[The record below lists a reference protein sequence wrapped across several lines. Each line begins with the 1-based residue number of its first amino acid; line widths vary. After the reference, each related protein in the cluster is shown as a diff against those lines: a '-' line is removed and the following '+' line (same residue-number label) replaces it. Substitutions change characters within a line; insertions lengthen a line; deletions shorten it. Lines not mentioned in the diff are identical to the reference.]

1 MEQVKKIN
9 NLESLSG
16 KLKGKK
22 VFLRADF
29 NVPIVNGEIED
40 VYRIQSSLPTL
51 RFLNAEGA
59 ITIIASH
66 IETADID
73 QPTLEPVFLYMQ
85 RHFPQFSVSFC
96 KDFLDKEVYKKAVD
110 TLKEGQFL
118 LLENIRNANQSG
130 MSEKKDDSAFAEY
143 LFDGFDFYVQDAFA
157 VAHRAHTSVSALPK
171 LFDTAH
177 KVAGSLLY
185 KEIESLSKALR
196 PIKPT
201 AVILSG
207 MKFSTKLPLIKK
219 YLETADLIFVGG
231 ALFNNVLRSM
241 GYGVGVSLI
250 DPEASYVDAL
260 VKDPVFKTKVFIPET
275 VVVKN
280 VLSGE
285 IRQTSISQV
294 LENESIQDIAEESV
308 KKFFEHVEQMK
319 VKTFIWNGPIGNYE
333 NVDFS
338 KGTTLMTQMVYA
350 YAEHNPES
358 SVYIGGGDTVAAIQ
372 PIYPDF
378 DKRLANVFV
387 STGGGA
393 MLEFLEKDGKLPGI
407 ESLL

>member
-51 RFLNAEGA
+51 QFLNAEGA
-59 ITIIASH
+59 ITVIASH
-66 IETADID
+66 IETADVEN
-73 QPTLEPVFLYMQ
+73 PTLEPVFLYIQ
-85 RHFPQFSVSFC
+85 RHFPQFSMSFC
-96 KDFLDKEVYKKAVD
+96 RDFLNKDIYKKLIDD
-110 TLKEGQFL
+110 TKEGQFL
-118 LLENIRNANQSG
+118 LLENIRNANQEG
-130 MSEKKDDSAFAEY
+130 LNEKKDDIELAKY

-157 VAHRAHTSVSALPK
+157 VSHRTHASVSALPK
-171 LFDTAH
+171 LFDTTH
-177 KVAGSLLY
+177 KAAGSLLY

-196 PIKPT
+196 PVKPT
-201 AVILSG
+201 AVVLSG

-219 YLETADLIFVGG
+219 YLETADFIFVGG
-231 ALFNNVLRSM
+231 ALFNNILKSM
-241 GYGVGVSLI
+241 GYGIGVSLI
-250 DPEASYVDAL
+250 DPEANYVDDL
-260 VKDPVFKTKVFIPET
+260 VKDPLFKTKVFIPEM

-294 LENESIQDIAEESV
+294 LENESIQDIAEESI
-308 KKFFEHVEQMK
+308 KQFFEHIEQMK
-319 VKTFIWNGPIGNYE
+319 VKTFIWNGPVGNYE
-333 NVDFS
+333 KVDFS
-338 KGTTLMTQMVYA
+338 KGTAVMTQMVYTF
-350 YAEHNPES
+350 AEHNPES

-393 MLEFLEKDGKLPGI
+393 MLEFLEKDGRLPGI
-407 ESLL
+407 ESLF